1 MSLLWIPFTLLAAA
15 AQTVRNATQR
25 SLTASIGTVG
35 ATQVRFL
42 FGLPFALAFLAIVA
56 LVAGQRPPLPG
67 LGALAY
73 TLGGALAQI
82 LATALMLLAMKQK
95 SFAVTTATIKTEPI
109 LTAIVGLVILG
120 DVLTPL
126 KAGSIVVATSGVM
139 LMSVK
144 PETMKSAV
152 HELRP
157 LWLGIA
163 AGGCFGLSAVLFR
176 GAILELPSAG
186 FVLRATTI
194 LALGLAIQTAL
205 LLAYLALFDRASLMK
220 SFGVWRTSLGA
231 GFLGAFASQFW
242 FLGFALTSAANVRTL
257 ALVEVFFA
265 QVVARQLFA
274 QRASGRELLGMALI
288 VVGVAGVL
296 IAATQT
302 TPHFD

>member
-1 MSLLWIPFTLLAAA
+1 LSLLWIPFTLMAAA
-15 AQTVRNATQR
+15 AQTARNATQQ
-25 SLTASIGTVG
+25 SLTQSIGTVG

-42 FGLPFALAFLAIVA
+42 FGLPFALLFLLLVA
-56 LVAGQRPPLPG
+56 LVVGQMPPAPG
-67 LGALAY
+67 RASFAY
-73 TLGGALAQI
+73 VFGGAVAQI
-82 LATALMLLAMKQK
+82 AATALMLVAMKQK
-95 SFAVTTATIKTEPI
+95 SFAVTTATIKMEPI
-109 LTAIVGLVILG
+109 LTALVGLLLLG

-126 KAGSIVVATSGVM
+126 KAASILIATAGVL

-144 PETMKSAV
+144 PETMKSAL

-157 LWLGIA
+157 LLLGVV

-176 GAILELPSAG
+176 GAILELPSGG

-194 LALGLAIQTAL
+194 LALGLAIQTTL
-205 LLAYLALFDRASLMK
+205 LLSYLLLFDRSSLMK
-220 SFGVWRTSLGA
+220 SLGVWRVSLGA

-265 QVVARQLFA
+265 QIVSRKLFS
-274 QRASGRELLGMALI
+274 QHASGREYAGMALI

-296 IAATQT
+296 FAAI
-302 TPHFD
+302 

>member
-1 MSLLWIPFTLLAAA
+1 VSLLWIPFTLIAAA
-15 AQTVRNATQR
+15 AQTARNATQR

-42 FGLPFALAFLAIVA
+42 FGLPFALVFLAVVA
-56 LVAGQRPPLPG
+56 FVAGQMPPQPG
-67 LGALAY
+67 QWALIYA
-73 TLGGALAQI
+73 LGGALAQI

-95 SFAVTTATIKTEPI
+95 SFAITTATIKTEPI
-109 LTAIVGLVILG
+109 LTALVGLAVLG

-126 KAGSIVVATSGVM
+126 KACSIVVATAGVI

-144 PETMKSAV
+144 PETFKSAL

-157 LWLGIA
+157 LLLGIG

-176 GAILELPSAG
+176 GAILELPSGG

-205 LLAYLALFDRASLMK
+205 LLAYLTVFDRASLMK
-220 SFGVWRTSLGA
+220 SFGVWRTSLVA

-265 QVVARQLFA
+265 QIVSRQLFA
-274 QRASGRELLGMALI
+274 QRTSARELLGMALI
-288 VVGVAGVL
+288 VGGVAGVL
-296 IAATQT
+296 FAAA
-302 TPHFD
+302 